1 MEPRGLGDR
10 LGGLAALVMV
20 VLAVLISALVFNVS
34 GNLVFPVSHKFNGR
48 EGASLSKFKAHD
60 DRRHARILK
69 ATQNAVDMVLGGNG
83 HPTQDGLY
91 FAKLGIG
98 NPSNDYYLQVDT
110 GSDIFWVNCA
120 ECGKDCP
127 TSTKIQG
134 VKLTLYDRNSSSTS
148 EVVRCSDKFCTAYGE
163 DHEMAKCNKPDDKC
177 SYLIQYGDG
186 SSTSGYFV
194 KDEVQFQKASGNF
207 ETSTISAPIIFGCGT
222 NQSGLLN
229 NPNVA
234 VSGLLGFGNANI
246 TLLSQLAAA
255 GKVRN
260 KFAHCLDNSKQGGGI
275 WAIGEVVEPKI
286 KYTSPMVP
294 NSLHYNLVLEKIEVG
309 SDVVKLPTSGG
320 GGGDVSDGSSYQ
332 NEAIFDSGTTLT
344 LFPPELQEQ
353 IVDKILSKE
362 PGLQLYK
369 TQHDEFTCF
378 DYSKNID
385 EKFPIVKF
393 TFKNS
398 ASLMVY
404 PHDYLFQ
411 LDEGSWCHGWMKS
424 QSGSSEPPVILLGDM
439 ILSNKVVVYDLEQQV
454 IGWADHN
461 CSSSIKVKD
470 DESGSDYAVQYHNLA
485 SSDSSG
491 LLGLF
496 NF

>member
-1 MEPRGLGDR
+1 MEPRGLGDK
-10 LGGLAALVMV
+10 LGGLVAFAV
-20 VLAVLISALVFNVS
+20 VAVVVLISALIVNVS

-48 EGASLSKFKAHD
+48 EGEPLSEFKAHD
-60 DRRHARILK
+60 DRRHARILM

-83 HPTQDGLY
+83 HPSQDGLY

-120 ECGKDCP
+120 ECGEHCP
-127 TSTKIQG
+127 TTSKIQG

-148 EVVRCSDKFCTAYGE
+148 NMVTCGDNFCTTYGE
-163 DHEMAKCNKPDDKC
+163 NHEMPQCNKPDDKC
-177 SYLIQYGDG
+177 DYLIQYGDG

-194 KDEVQFQKASGNF
+194 KDDVQFQKASGNF
-207 ETSTISAPIIFGCGT
+207 QTSSTSASIVFGCGT

-234 VSGLLGFGNANI
+234 VSGLLGFGQANV
-246 TLLSQLAAA
+246 TLLAQLSAA

-286 KYTSPMVP
+286 KYTTPMVP
-294 NSLHYNLVLEKIEVG
+294 YKLHYNVVLEKIEVG
-309 SDVVKLPTSGG
+309 SDVMQLPTT
-320 GGGDVSDGSSYQ
+320 GGDVSDVNSSGQ
-332 NEAIFDSGTTLT
+332 NTAIFDSGTTLT
-344 LFPPELQEQ
+344 LLPPELQQQ
-353 IVDKILSKE
+353 IEEKILAKE
-362 PGLQLYK
+362 PGLQVYK
-369 TQHDEFTCF
+369 TQEDEFTCF
-378 DYSKNID
+378 DYSENID
-385 EKFPIVKF
+385 EKFPVVKF

-398 ASLMVY
+398 ATLLVY
-404 PHDYLFQ
+404 PHDYLF
-411 LDEGSWCHGWMKS
+411 LLKEGSWCHGWMKS
-424 QSGSSEPPVILLGDM
+424 QPGSSQPPVILLGDM

-470 DESGSDYAVQYHNLA
+470 DESGLDYSIQYHNLA
-485 SSDSSG
+485 TSESSG
-491 LLGLF
+491 ILGWL
-496 NF
+496 NL